1 MALLTIV
8 DSTHMLPGF
17 LDSSNP
23 RSLVSIAPLQIQTYI
38 ASLDPS
44 LLTLSD
50 KVLNKQAEPEL
61 TDKCLRINFW
71 TEYVRA
77 QDKSTTMLLGNIIR
91 GVTTKEYFLHI
102 AENNP
107 AKLAYIII
115 PPKDYN
121 IVQDSI
127 FRDSL
132 EKLRQL
138 ISLPPYDI
146 VKRTTISDKGETV
159 TETKRL
165 NPAYIAEVRKVT
177 TMLADRLQ
185 GSISRKVDISGKLK
199 VEREQESQL
208 AEYTDLRELEEALG
222 AEEL

>member
-1 MALLTIV
+1 MSALTII

-17 LDSSNP
+17 LDLNNP
-23 RSLVSIAPLQIQTYI
+23 RSLVNIAPPQIRSHI
-38 ASLDPS
+38 ASLDPK

-50 KVLNKQAEPEL
+50 KTLQKQAEPEL

-71 TEYVRA
+71 TEYVNA
-77 QDKSTTMLLGNIIR
+77 QDKSKEMHLGNIIR

-132 EKLRQL
+132 EKLRKL

-146 VKRTTISDKGETV
+146 VKRTTISEKGETV

-185 GSISRKVDISGKLK
+185 GSISRKVDITGKLK
-199 VEREQESQL
+199 VENQKPAQL
-208 AEYTDLRELEEALG
+208 AEYTDLRELEEAIG